1 MKKLMKKKR
10 AGQTI
15 VEYILIVVLV
25 AIASLVVL
33 GLFSDTLRKKISG
46 AISSMT
52 SGSEATDAVSDVG
65 KKSEA
70 ILQDL
75 GGSDGSTG
83 VVAP

>member
-1 MKKLMKKKR
+1 MKKFMKKKR
-10 AGQTI
+10 SGQTI

-52 SGSEATDAVSDVG
+52 SGTEAQDAQSNVDT
-65 KKSEA
+65 KSED
-70 ILQDL
+70 ILKDL
-75 GGSDGSTG
+75 EKEG
-83 VVAP
+83 VGN

>member
-1 MKKLMKKKR
+1 MKKFMKKKR
-10 AGQTI
+10 SGQTI

-52 SGSEATDAVSDVG
+52 NTSEAQDAQSNADN
-65 KKSEA
+65 KSED
-70 ILQDL
+70 ILKDL
-75 GGSDGSTG
+75 DKEG
-83 VVAP
+83 VGN

>member
-1 MKKLMKKKR
+1 MEKFMKKKR
-10 AGQTI
+10 SGQTI

-52 SGSEATDAVSDVG
+52 SGTEASDAQTDVST
-65 KKSEA
+65 KSED
-70 ILQDL
+70 ILKGLDEQ
-75 GGSDGSTG
+75 GA
-83 VVAP
+83 VN

>member
-1 MKKLMKKKR
+1 MKKFMKKKR
-10 AGQTI
+10 SGQTI

-52 SGSEATDAVSDVG
+52 NTSEAQDAQSNVDT
-65 KKSEA
+65 KSED
-70 ILQDL
+70 ILKDL
-75 GGSDGSTG
+75 DKGGVGN
-83 VVAP
+83 

>member
-1 MKKLMKKKR
+1 MKKFMKKKR
-10 AGQTI
+10 SGQTI

-52 SGSEATDAVSDVG
+52 SGTEASDAQTDVT
-65 KKSEA
+65 KKSDD
-70 ILQDL
+70 ILKDL
-75 GGSDGSTG
+75 DETG
-83 VVAP
+83 AK

>member
-1 MKKLMKKKR
+1 MKKFMKKKR
-10 AGQTI
+10 AGQTM

-52 SGSEATDAVSDVG
+52 SGTEAADAATDVS
-65 KKSEA
+65 KKSEL

-75 GGSDGSTG
+75 GGSDGTTG
-83 VVAP
+83 VGN